1 MAAGGSARADD
12 GRVLRADAR
21 RNRALV
27 LDAAIAAFAEAGL
40 TVPVHEIA
48 RRAGVGTGTVS
59 RHFPTKDDLF
69 EAIVLERVDR
79 LVSLA
84 RELADTLEP
93 GPAFFGFLA
102 AYVRE
107 GALNLGLSQALA
119 GVGYDMEAAALR
131 AGLDYSG
138 ALRDLLTAAQAD
150 GSVSGDVEPADV
162 KALMAGCLAR
172 PDADESARERM
183 IRIVCDGLRAIAP
196 TELSGA
202 GTDMAK

>member
-1 MAAGGSARADD
+1 MAADGSARPEG
-12 GRVLRADAR
+12 GRTLRADAR

-27 LDAAIAAFAEAGL
+27 LEAAITAFAEVGL

-79 LVSLA
+79 LLSQA
-84 RELADTLEP
+84 RELAETLEP
-93 GPAFFGFLA
+93 GPAFFEFLA

-107 GALNLGLSQALA
+107 GALNRGLSQALA

-138 ALRDLLTAAQAD
+138 ALRDLLAAAQAA
-150 GSVSGDVEPADV
+150 GSVRADVELADV

-172 PDADESARERM
+172 QDADEPARERM
-183 IRIVCDGLRAIAP
+183 IRIVCDGLRGRSPA
-196 TELSGA
+196 
-202 GTDMAK
+202 